1 MSDKLRTGLEVF
13 EDRHCGRA
21 VPGIANEALPI
32 PVPVPPSCRSLPIP
46 TVVPTPPVSTEPLDS
61 LISDDLLDR
70 INKFALSQLPD
81 GTVPA
86 PACKKQ
92 GPYTYAGVTSQY
104 PHVKAGT
111 GR

>member
-1 MSDKLRTGLEVF
+1 M
-13 EDRHCGRA
+13 
-21 VPGIANEALPI
+21 
-32 PVPVPPSCRSLPIP
+32 PVPVPTAVPDLPIP
-46 TVVPTPPVSTEPLDS
+46 TVVPTPPLSTEQIQELV
-61 LISDDLLDR
+61 SDDLLDR
-70 INKFALSQLPD
+70 INKFAFATLPD